1 MTLNSPS
8 LTNTPGHTHM
18 PMQTTPPPSPS
29 TTTPLTHSPP
39 SLNSQPPPTT
49 QTQPLPPPAQP
60 TQPPSNPN
68 ATPSLADIRLI
79 FQQELATR
87 DQQIDTLRADLHSLQ
102 LKQTATETSLN
113 DKLNTAIGDVT
124 TPLQALGAQMVSITQ
139 FLQQLPQLIQSAQT
153 NANATPTLP
162 STTITTTQP
171 PPPPPPPTPLVDP
184 TPPNNDPTTHPTN
197 PPPPPQLV
205 TIPILP
211 PGPLTGP

>member
-8 LTNTPGHTHM
+8 LTSTPGHTHM
-18 PMQTTPPPSPS
+18 PMQTTPPQHPRLPHPKH
-29 TTTPLTHSPP
+29 TAPP
-39 SLNSQPPPTT
+39 
-49 QTQPLPPPAQP
+49 
-60 TQPPSNPN
+60 NPN

-79 FQQELATR
+79 FQQELANR

-153 NANATPTLP
+153 NANATTTLP

-197 PPPPPQLV
+197 PP
-205 TIPILP
+205 LP
-211 PGPLTGP
+211 PNW